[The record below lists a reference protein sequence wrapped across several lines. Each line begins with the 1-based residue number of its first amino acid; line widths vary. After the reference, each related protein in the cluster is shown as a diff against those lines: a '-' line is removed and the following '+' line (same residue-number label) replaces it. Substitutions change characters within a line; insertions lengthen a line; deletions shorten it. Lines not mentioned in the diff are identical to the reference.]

1 VAQDI
6 GTDRRIARLVGGRY
20 EITGLIASGGM
31 GEVFQARDRTLDR
44 TVALK
49 VLRAGVASDPDFI
62 ERFRREATAAGRLSH
77 PNIVQ
82 VYDWGRGEDGSAY
95 MAMEYVEGQNLRE
108 VIAAN
113 EKLRP
118 AIASRI
124 ATQVCAALEHAR
136 RSGLVHRD
144 VKPENILVTPDGR
157 VKVADFGLSR
167 TMAESR
173 ATQAGVVLGTAHYL
187 APEQVEGKESDHRA
201 DLYALGIV
209 VYEMLTGETPFT
221 GDNPVVI
228 AYQRVRQDVP
238 APSGR
243 VNGIPPGMD
252 EVVRRAT
259 ARTPSKRFASGA
271 EMAEALRASVPRSDT
286 GEIGALVHPTTA
298 IPIAS
303 QETVTLKTR
312 RGPRIT
318 RRGLMVLGAVL
329 VLLLASIPVLMGVLA
344 RADVPNVANLS
355 KAQAQSALREAG
367 FKVGQEFENHATV
380 GEGLVIRTDPP
391 SGESARK
398 GSTVTLVLSQGPVKV
413 TVPNVRGK
421 PFTEAESTLKGLGLV
436 VTRVDAFHNSVA
448 KDLVIDQD
456 KDPDT
461 IVAQGKTVTLTVS
474 KGKERVTV
482 PDVRNKPEAE
492 ATQMLSS
499 AGLTATVQRASNE
512 TVPAGVVI
520 SQSPD
525 PSTKA
530 DKGSAVTIVV
540 SSGPPN
546 VAAPNI
552 RCKTRTQAAD
562 IATQNGLKIRFE
574 GNDRFV
580 VDQQPAPGT
589 QVPRGSTIVAYMGPG
604 NFC

>member
-82 VYDWGRGEDGSAY
+82 VYDWGRGQDGSAY

-113 EKLRP
+113 GKLRP

-136 RSGLVHRD
+136 RAGLVHRD

-243 VNGIPPGMD
+243 VNGIPPAMD
-252 EVVRRAT
+252 EVVKRAT
-259 ARTPSKRFASGA
+259 ARAPTKRFASGA

-318 RRGLMVLGAVL
+318 RRGLIVIGVVL
-329 VLLLASIPVLMGVLA
+329 VLLLASIPILMGVLA
-344 RADVPNVANLS
+344 RAEVPNVANLS
-355 KAQAQSALREAG
+355 KAQAQSAVQKAG

-380 GEGLVIRTDPP
+380 GEGFVIRTDPP

-413 TVPNVRGK
+413 TVPNLRGK
-421 PFTEAESTLKGLGLV
+421 PFAEAEGTLKGLGLV
-436 VTRVDAFHNSVA
+436 VARVDAFHNSVA

-499 AGLTATVQRASNE
+499 AGLTATVQRAFNE

-525 PSTKA
+525 PNAKA

-562 IATQNGLKIRFE
+562 IATQSGLKIRFE